1 MTRRLVLLGAGHAH
15 VEVLRD
21 FARRAPPG
29 AALTLVS
36 PQAKVP
42 YTGMIPGFIAGKYG
56 FDDIAID
63 ANGLARRA
71 GAAIISSTALR
82 IDRRERLVFCAD
94 GTVVPFDLCSINVGA
109 VARNPLAISTGVEI
123 LTTKPVEPFIK
134 KLNAMV
140 AGATGLRVAVIGA
153 GAGGIELAAALV
165 RRGAAATLIA
175 GAAGL
180 APAMSGYAR
189 ALVRRLLQKRGVTVI
204 DGADALAADAGC
216 VVLADGRRVGADA
229 LILAA
234 GISPPPVLASLD
246 LPKDKEGF
254 LALAPT
260 LASPAEA
267 SIFAAGD
274 CAAFSDAAGRRL
286 PGAGVYAVRQAPV
299 LAANLRAALA
309 GAALTPYRPQKD
321 YLAILSFWP
330 DGAVAVRGRFCAS
343 GRLIDRWKEWID
355 RRFIVRYR

>member
-1 MTRRLVLLGAGHAH
+1 MRRLVLLGAGHAH
-15 VEVLRD
+15 VEVLRS
-21 FARRAPPG
+21 FAVRPPTG

-42 YTGMIPGFIAGKYG
+42 YTGMVPGFIAGKYS

-63 ANGLARRA
+63 AHALARRA
-71 GAAIISSTALR
+71 GAAIIASTALR

-94 GTVVPFDLCSINVGA
+94 GTVIPYDICSINVGA
-109 VARNPLAISTGVEI
+109 VARNPLAMSAGAEI
-123 LTTKPVEPFIK
+123 LATKPVEPFIE
-134 KLNAMV
+134 KLGAML
-140 AGATGLRVAVIGA
+140 AAEPRSRVAVIGA
-153 GAGGIELAAALV
+153 GAGGIELAAAL
-165 RRGAAATLIA
+165 RHRGAAATLVA
-175 GAAGL
+175 GKAGL

-189 ALVRRLLQKRGVTVI
+189 ALAKRLLDRRGVTVI
-204 DGADALAADAGC
+204 DGADALAADGAG
-216 VVLADGRRVGADA
+216 VVLTDGRRIDADA
-229 LILAA
+229 IVLAA
-234 GISPPPVLASLD
+234 GVAPPAVLACLD
-246 LPKDKEGF
+246 LPKDADGF

-274 CAAFSDAAGRRL
+274 CAAVADAAGRRL
-286 PGAGVYAVRQAPV
+286 PKAGVYAVREGPI

-309 GAALTPYRPQKD
+309 GGALEAYRPQKD

-343 GRLIDRWKEWID
+343 GRLIDRWKRWID
-355 RRFIVRYR
+355 RRFIARYR